1 MGIIKYTD
9 KKHEY
14 LRAKSQ
20 FYYKPNVKSL
30 KYFAKI
36 LNITDEQ
43 LFEMFGDKVFKDD
56 TITSVAR
63 EQLKMKV
70 NEMKAKKQIEK
81 QEKNYDKYI
90 QKNKDK
96 IANKEKI
103 DN

>member
-30 KYFAKI
+30 KYFARI

-43 LFEMFGDKVFKDD
+43 LFEMFGDKVFKDEA
-56 TITSVAR
+56 ITAIAR
-63 EQLKMKV
+63 EQLKIKMK
-70 NEMKAKKQIEK
+70 EIKLKKQIDAQQKNYEK
-81 QEKNYDKYI
+81 YVEKNK
-90 QKNKDK
+90 QKLENMK
-96 IANKEKI
+96 NT
-103 DN
+103 N

>member
-36 LNITDEQ
+36 LNITDAQ
-43 LFEMFGDKVFKDD
+43 LFEMFGDKVFKDEA
-56 TITSVAR
+56 ITAIAR
-63 EQLKMKV
+63 EQLKAEVKEIKV
-70 NEMKAKKQIEK
+70 KKQIET

>member
-1 MGIIKYTD
+1 MGFIKYTD
-9 KKHEY
+9 KRHEY

-30 KYFAKI
+30 KYFARI
-36 LNITDEQ
+36 LNITEEQ
-43 LFEMFGDKVFKDD
+43 LFEMFGDKVFKDEA
-56 TITSVAR
+56 ITAIAR

-70 NEMKAKKQIEK
+70 NEIKAKKQIEK
-81 QEKNYDKYI
+81 QDKNYDKYI

>member
-30 KYFAKI
+30 KYFARI

-43 LFEMFGDKVFKDD
+43 LFEMFGDKVFKDEA
-56 TITSVAR
+56 ITAIAR
-63 EQLKMKV
+63 EQLKIKMK
-70 NEMKAKKQIEK
+70 EIKLKKQIDAQQKNYEK
-81 QEKNYDKYI
+81 YVEKNK
-90 QKNKDK
+90 QKLENIK
-96 IANKEKI
+96 NT
-103 DN
+103 N

>member
-30 KYFAKI
+30 KYFARI

-43 LFEMFGDKVFKDD
+43 LFEMFGDKVLLLL
-56 TITSVAR
+56 R
-63 EQLKMKV
+63 ENNLKLKLMK
-70 NEMKAKKQIEK
+70 
-81 QEKNYDKYI
+81 
-90 QKNKDK
+90 
-96 IANKEKI
+96 
-103 DN
+103 